1 MSIFDRIGNLAKGK
15 WLEHSRAEDPD
26 AAREAELDRE
36 LEKAPRPRVSAQR
49 RQAPPVE
56 EEPPKPTTPIELDAD
71 GHVKRTL

>member
-15 WLEHSRAEDPD
+15 WLEHARAEDPD

-36 LEKAPRPRVSAQR
+36 LEKTPRPRTAAR

-56 EEPPKPTTPIELDAD
+56 ELPPEPTKPIELDEN